1 MTWEIFVQDMP
12 SGLTHAREIP
22 RTFRPTALGERDELI
37 EKITAF
43 EPAVDFSDPS
53 WGHLQQSS
61 FLVEFNLGRQP
72 VVDAFALHIRGAS
85 EARLFVSALLDCLG
99 FRTFDPRADCGLFRS
114 GGNAV
119 TSLRRWRQYRAQ
131 LQHPRT

>member
-1 MTWEIFVQDMP
+1 MTWDIFVQDMP

-22 RTFRPTALGERDELI
+22 RTFRPTALGKRDVLI

-53 WGHLQQSS
+53 WGHLRHSS

-85 EARLFVSALLDCLG
+85 EARLFVCALLDWLG
-99 FRTFDPRADCGLFRS
+99 FRAFDPRADCGLFRS

-131 LQHPRT
+131 LQHPGT

>member
-1 MTWEIFVQDMP
+1 MTWDIFVQDMP

-22 RTFRPTALGERDELI
+22 RTFRPTALGKRDDLI
-37 EKITAF
+37 ERTTAF

-53 WGHLQQSS
+53 WGHLRQSA
-61 FLVEFNLGRQP
+61 FLVEFNLGRHP

-99 FRTFDPRADCGLFRS
+99 FRAFDPSADCGLFRS
-114 GGNAV
+114 GANTV

-131 LQHPRT
+131 MQHPRT